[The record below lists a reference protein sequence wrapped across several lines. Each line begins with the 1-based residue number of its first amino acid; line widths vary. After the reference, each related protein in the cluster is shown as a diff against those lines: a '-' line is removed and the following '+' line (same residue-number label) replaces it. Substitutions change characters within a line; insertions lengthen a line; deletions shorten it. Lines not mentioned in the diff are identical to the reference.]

1 MRAFLGLTGY
11 YRKFIPDYAE
21 IATPLTDLTRKN
33 APNRVKWSEECERAL
48 GSLKRRL
55 CSEPILKSPDFD
67 KEFVLQTDASER
79 EPMRRQWDGASS
91 SILQQEAPTPRVEIL
106 HNRKGMPRHQ
116 SCHTYVPCL
125 SLGKEV
131 HHSDR
136 SPCIGVAGPSK
147 GQQCPPHPVEPSTA
161 AIPVCCPI
169 SSWLCQQQCRL
180 TSLELSPT
188 TPRLHR
194 QRRREECEGLRH
206 L

>member
-1 MRAFLGLTGY
+1 
-11 YRKFIPDYAE
+11 
-21 IATPLTDLTRKN
+21 
-33 APNRVKWSEECERAL
+33 
-48 GSLKRRL
+48 
-55 CSEPILKSPDFD
+55 
-67 KEFVLQTDASER
+67 
-79 EPMRRQWDGASS
+79 MRRQWDGASS

-136 SPCIGVAGPSK
+136 TPCIGVAGPSK

-169 SSWLCQQQCRL
+169 SSWLCQQQCRW
-180 TSLELSPT
+180 TVSSF
-188 TPRLHR
+188 
-194 QRRREECEGLRH
+194 RRRPHDFIAREGGRSVKDFATSNFLYGIRVLTVLVTLR
-206 L
+206 LTY